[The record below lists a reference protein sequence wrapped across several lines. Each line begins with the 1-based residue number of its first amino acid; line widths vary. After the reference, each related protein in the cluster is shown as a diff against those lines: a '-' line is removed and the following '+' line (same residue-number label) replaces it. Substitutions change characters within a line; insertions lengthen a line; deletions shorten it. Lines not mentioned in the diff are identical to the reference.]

1 MTTPWVWKPVRDGWF
16 PPQGAVRM
24 SRTPASTVALDCT
37 ACQGLTTA
45 PTVGDAHA
53 LLLQHRCPPGTP
65 SARPRCPECGE
76 AGPRCISADAS
87 STLPDWHPA
96 RTQLV
101 QDTPPPAHVNDE
113 GRLL

>member
-1 MTTPWVWKPVRDGWF
+1 MTTPWVWGDGWF

-24 SRTPASTVALDCT
+24 SRTPANAVALDCT
-37 ACQGLTTA
+37 ACHGLTTA

-65 SARPRCPECGE
+65 SARPRCPECGT
-76 AGPRCISADAS
+76 AGPRCVSDAPAPF
-87 STLPDWHPA
+87 LMMRDWHPA
-96 RTQLV
+96 RTALV
-101 QDTPPPAHVNDE
+101 QDTPPPAHVNDD